1 MDGTRQW
8 KRYALRA
15 APLVALAVIVIAVN
29 PSLFLSFSSVTS
41 LVQSFRVKVT
51 EPTTTKSSERE
62 CNVQNPAKKVAI
74 VGQFFPFIIKPNRII
89 DMA

>member
-1 MDGTRQW
+1 MDGARPW

-29 PSLFLSFSSVTS
+29 PSFFLSFPSMTS
-41 LVQSFRVKVT
+41 IVQSFRVKAT
-51 EPTTTKSSERE
+51 EPITKSFERE

-74 VGQFFPFIIKPNRII
+74 VGQFFPFAINH
-89 DMA
+89 ANLTL